1 MIACSAIMDELLD
14 VHSNEYEN
22 RVDWAMALSLPY
34 IIIRRVQRDAPDP
47 RPPAYKSTFSTQYAP
62 EPLEPYDCAIM
73 K

>member
-34 IIIRRVQRDAPDP
+34 IIIRRVKRDAPDP
-47 RPPAYKSTFSTQYAP
+47 LPTSLHFRLNMRQGRSNPTIA
-62 EPLEPYDCAIM
+62 LL
-73 K
+73 